1 MQLLQLFCKDAYY
14 GQGRYFKNNNPGLT
28 SGDENYEM
36 KNKLVGANR

>member
-1 MQLLQLFCKDAYY
+1 MQLLQLFCKDVYC
-14 GQGRYFKNNNPGLT
+14 GHGRY